1 MAAHFRVFH
10 LHIHPRGLAV
20 VASKTLVA
28 LSIKMMVKKIISR
41 RGDYLAQRGGENAR
55 TKDEIKNQTT
65 QGMPPIQ

>member
-1 MAAHFRVFH
+1 
-10 LHIHPRGLAV
+10 LAV